1 KLIFGE
7 SLVDLNDYIKAA
19 KKIIEKGAKLAILS
33 YAIEGDVIATKDG
46 VWLFKTRG
54 HIDRS
59 HLLGTGDAF
68 MAGVVHSMI
77 EDEKDCFLAA
87 KRGMSAAV
95 AEAEYI
101 SKELISIKDIDEH
114 IDSFDVRELE

>member
-1 KLIFGE
+1 
-7 SLVDLNDYIKAA
+7 
-19 KKIIEKGAKLAILS
+19 
-33 YAIEGDVIATKDG
+33 
-46 VWLFKTRG
+46 
-54 HIDRS
+54 
-59 HLLGTGDAF
+59 
-68 MAGVVHSMI
+68 M
-77 EDEKDCFLAA
+77 AA